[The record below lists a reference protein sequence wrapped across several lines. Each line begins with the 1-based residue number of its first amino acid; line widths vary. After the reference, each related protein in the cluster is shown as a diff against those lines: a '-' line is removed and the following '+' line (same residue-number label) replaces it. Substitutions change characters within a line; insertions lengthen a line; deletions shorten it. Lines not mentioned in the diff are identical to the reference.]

1 VERKSRRLGRVRDLA
16 DTEEREHCRTMGE
29 AQRALD
35 AHERRLEELETYRRE
50 YAARGAAAREGA
62 SLPSARYADYRN
74 FLKRLD
80 DAVRAQSQVVLTNRQ
95 NRDAHRDRWLAKRRR
110 AESLGR
116 VVDRFRAD
124 EARAAE
130 KRLQKTLDDLPQ
142 QPDPFGGPRD

>member
-1 VERKSRRLGRVRDLA
+1 MERKSHRLGRVRQLA
-16 DTEEREHCRTMGE
+16 ESEEREHCRSMGE

-50 YAARGAAAREGA
+50 YAARSAAAREGA
-62 SLPSARYADYRN
+62 SLSSARYADYQN

-80 DAVRAQSQVVLTNRQ
+80 DAVRAQSEVVLTNRC

-116 VVDRFRAD
+116 VVDRHLAD
-124 EARAAE
+124 EARARE
-130 KRLQKTLDDLPQ
+130 KRLQKSLDDLPP
-142 QPDPFGGPRD
+142 QPDPFHGSRE